1 MTAKPETTFITA
13 IHKPLAHELYHEKMH
28 NPYRGGTPDVWYSGC
43 DGDLWVEYKFVASVS
58 PKSKAVV
65 PDLSALQSK
74 WLELRYLEHRNV
86 AVILGIGRIGG
97 VIYRDR
103 EWEVP
108 LSGEQLLQRVVSRSE
123 ISRWILNQT
132 GRVYGRSSEDS
143 GLIGQSRD
151 SSLHNNS
158 NDTSLC

>member
-1 MTAKPETTFITA
+1 MTAKPETTFIAA
-13 IHKPLAHELYHEKMH
+13 IHRALPQSLYHEKMH

-43 DGDLWVEYKFVASVS
+43 NGDLWVEYKFVASIS
-58 PKSKAVV
+58 PKSKTVV

-86 AVILGIGRIGG
+86 AVILGVGRIGG

-108 LSGEQLLQRVVSRSE
+108 LSGEQLLKRVVSRSE
-123 ISRWILNQT
+123 IAHWILNQT
-132 GRVYGRSSEDS
+132 GGAYVRSSEDS
-143 GLIGQSRD
+143 
-151 SSLHNNS
+151 SLNG
-158 NDTSLC
+158 